1 MYYQQQPINAPNY
14 LQPYLIEVLG
24 NSEMAVSPDMGT
36 INLGVMTEAQ
46 ELLQA
51 QQQNSLTINNVIQSL
66 LSNGIPKEKMKT
78 FDYRIDSEY
87 DFVEGKQIFRGYKVT
102 NLLQVTIDELSKIGK
117 IVDEAVHHGANY
129 IANVQFSL
137 KNQDTQYQKV
147 LSMAIKD
154 AANKASEIANTL
166 KVHLQPIPVLV
177 IEDTRTENPLPS
189 LGGTYVKGLSTTT
202 FEPGQLKIKAKII
215 AHFRYYV

>member
-1 MYYQQQPINAPNY
+1 MYYQQQPIYQPNY
-14 LQPYLIEVLG
+14 LQPYLIEVSG

-36 INLGVMTEAQ
+36 INLGVMTESR

-51 QQQNSLTINNVIQSL
+51 QKQNSLTVNNVIQSL
-66 LSNGIPKEKMKT
+66 LSNGILKEKMKT

-102 NLLQVTIDELSKIGK
+102 NLLQVIIDNLSMLGK
-117 IVDEAVHHGANY
+117 IVDDAVNHGANY

-147 LSMAIKD
+147 LSMALRD
-154 AANKASEIANTL
+154 AVNKASEIAKNL

-177 IEDTRTENPLPS
+177 IEDARTDQPIPN

-202 FEPGQLKIKAKII
+202 FEPGQLKITAKII